1 MTLSEHV
8 RQLLKDRDWSQA
20 QLAQASGLDPSVLS
34 RILAGERSWR
44 KEHIACVAAAL
55 SMSPEELAK
64 DTDTPVDD
72 GGELDAE
79 FVATLTKAHGAL
91 VGENARIT
99 EELAGAKLKLKQ
111 LGDEQQKLTQQN
123 ADLQLAL
130 DREKRSRSTAES
142 EKRATEV
149 REGELA
155 RQVSALK
162 TERST
167 LTVDLDATRRQVA
180 IVQAAHAKATET
192 ANRNYVVAK
201 DLEQKLSTAKG
212 VATVTGLFGLA
223 MVVGTALSDDAPA
236 PRGGTRR
243 RRA

>member
-1 MTLSEHV
+1 MILSQRV
-8 RQLLKDRDWSQA
+8 RQLLKYRGWPQA

-34 RILAGERSWR
+34 RILAGERPWR

-55 SMSPEELAK
+55 STTPEEMAK
-64 DTDTPVDD
+64 DTDTLVAD

-91 VGENARIT
+91 VGENARIA
-99 EELAGAKLKLKQ
+99 EELAAAKLKLKQ
-111 LGDEQQKLTQQN
+111 LGDEQKKLGQQN
-123 ADLQLAL
+123 GDLHLSL
-130 DREKRSRSTAES
+130 DREKRSRATAES
-142 EKRATEV
+142 ERRATEV

-167 LTVDLDATRRQVA
+167 LMVDLDATRHQVGV
-180 IVQAAHAKATET
+180 VQAAHAKAVEA

-201 DLEQKLSTAKG
+201 DLEQRLSTAKG
-212 VATVTGLFGLA
+212 VATVTGLLGPA
-223 MVVGTALSDDAPA
+223 MVVGNALSDDTPPA
-236 PRGGTRR
+236 RTGNRR